1 MQLIFLMHLLSG
13 YYLLYGFEKS
23 PFLRSSRSKNNPG
36 KAPKKIHKAE
46 REKLKR
52 ENLNAL
58 FVKLSNTLDPAHQNN
73 GKASILSNTIR
84 LLRDLLAQVD
94 SLKRENTA
102 LLSESHYVSTEKDEL
117 IEEKSTLETQ
127 IEELKSEVQQR
138 IHSKSAWIDHLQPLH
153 ETASHL
159 QEDHHHLVTPAND
172 DASQPAPILGPMFV
186 VPLHHHDLPVYH
198 ESNTLDSMSQLPS
211 NISRPHARYP
221 SSSDSWPS
229 QILAKPSETAQ
240 IARISNSISSS
251 STNSR
256 GD

>member
-73 GKASILSNTIR
+73 GKASILT
-84 LLRDLLAQVD
+84 
-94 SLKRENTA
+94 

-240 IARISNSISSS
+240 IARISSSISSS